1 MIAHHHIRQR
11 VPMFR
16 KVVAGMANMADGD
29 VTAFDEATVEF
40 MAKSPEHFH
49 QKAIDRLLGLWFR
62 HYRREVIRRGDEKAI
77 HRGSGQAG
85 PVGRGIDRRSA
96 ARNGSR
102 SGADGRYFGDTVPD

>member
-40 MAKSPEHFH
+40 MAKRPEHFH

-62 HYRREVIRRGDEKAI
+62 HYRREVIRRGDEKRYI
-77 HRGSGQAG
+77 E
-85 PVGRGIDRRSA
+85 A
-96 ARNGSR
+96 AAKRALL
-102 SGADGRYFGDTVPD
+102 GAA